1 MFTLFIDH
9 PTYQIG
15 NHLFFTQLLMAV
27 RTHGATL
34 YMPITMPHKLE
45 AFLQAENVNVVSK
58 EASTK
63 EGEEVPNRLVFM
75 MRKTDLSKSQARAVF
90 IIDMKG
96 EITEA
101 NIMALRQKNVY
112 CLASDNFIRNGYLN
126 IIQPESSKVAIQSS
140 LFNNYRNDL
149 AAYLSSDKSFLQE
162 PTFNRI
168 DEGAYLRNSFVTC
181 SPQHPEP
188 RVFLGTEEIQFE
200 TEKNNI
206 DIAALVQQDSQNSI
220 GSDQEELKDSYLQ
233 KMAILLERFENLIE
247 KGNENDP
254 LAFIRKE

>member
-1 MFTLFIDH
+1 
-9 PTYQIG
+9 
-15 NHLFFTQLLMAV
+15 
-27 RTHGATL
+27 
-34 YMPITMPHKLE
+34 
-45 AFLQAENVNVVSK
+45 
-58 EASTK
+58 
-63 EGEEVPNRLVFM
+63 
-75 MRKTDLSKSQARAVF
+75 
-90 IIDMKG
+90 
-96 EITEA
+96 
-101 NIMALRQKNVY
+101 MALRQKNVY

-168 DEGAYLRNSFVTC
+168 DEGSYLRNSFVTC

-200 TEKNNI
+200 TEKNSI
-206 DIAALVQQDSQNSI
+206 DIAALVQQDSQNGI
-220 GSDQEELKDSYLQ
+220 RSDQEELNDSYLQ
-233 KMAILLERFENLIE
+233 RMAILLERFENLIE